1 MFFFQLDNNNTKKKK
16 EIINVNRSQANEK
29 LKNGEY
35 VLKDGTGK
43 ANFWKSYKKLY
54 TKDGKDTNC
63 VQCQHCGRFD
73 EYDTIKG
80 LKVLNAHA
88 KSCNAFGMPKIDGY
102 VKREVK
108 VTKSEK
114 DELTKSAVKF
124 CYMDM
129 RPFIA
134 VEGRGLMN
142 LFEAVSTIS
151 AKYGKLTAD
160 QLKEMLPVA
169 NTVINL

>member
-1 MFFFQLDNNNTKKKK
+1 MP
-16 EIINVNRSQANEK
+16 A
-29 LKNGEY
+29 
-35 VLKDGTGK
+35 
-43 ANFWKSYKKLY
+43 
-54 TKDGKDTNC
+54 
-63 VQCQHCGRFD
+63 RFD
-73 EYDTIKG
+73 EYDTVKG
-80 LKVLNAHA
+80 LKVLNSHA